1 MDGIELF
8 TLVSNP
14 ERVPW
19 ARLREWL
26 RRRGTTE
33 VGPDQW
39 VLRVQRP
46 GDRIFIEFG
55 HKHAQKHPTGMAIG
69 TRFEPVWQETKALT
83 RLMDELLDE
92 FDLRFRVRGTSAIV
106 SRNERLYDLPNPLVI
121 ETDRICSVCWKIPAK
136 KFSTAEVKFGICS
149 ERCRDTMDAGI
160 RIAQEFRSKVPS
172 SARAHLA
179 IEAVLEKTAPDD
191 INYAAVAAIY
201 SIGKACRD
209 AKIQPS
215 VPESLVQ
222 RLIAAVDTYP
232 YAYFVAVAVK
242 AIALTGGPSVMGFL
256 VTELRARLWEPTVN
270 QISEALVLA
279 AGDRPV
285 DTLKELILSEGDPD
299 CMAHLIACFSALAS
313 REELEFLK
321 QIKSSH
327 RVVQVALE
335 EAAST
340 IKAKMRE

>member
-19 ARLREWL
+19 GRLRDWL
-26 RRRGTTE
+26 RERGATE

-39 VLRVQRP
+39 VMRVQKP
-46 GDRIFIEFG
+46 GDRVLIEFT
-55 HKHAQKHPTGMAIG
+55 HRHAEKHPVGMGIG

-92 FDLRFRVRGTSAIV
+92 FDLRFRVRGTGAFV
-106 SRNERLYDLPNPLVI
+106 SRHERLYDLPNPLVI

-149 ERCRDTMDAGI
+149 ERCRDRMDAGI

-179 IEAVLEKTAPDD
+179 IEEVLEKTAPEDV
-191 INYAAVAAIY
+191 NYAAVAAIY

-209 AKIQPS
+209 ANVQPS

-222 RLIAAVDTYP
+222 RLIAAVDAYP
-232 YAYFVAVAVK
+232 YAHFVAVAVK
-242 AIALTGGPSVMGFL
+242 AIALTGGPGVIGFL
-256 VTELRARLWEPTVN
+256 VTELRARLWEPIVN

-279 AGDRPV
+279 AGGRAV
-285 DTLKELILSEGDPD
+285 ETLKELILSEGDPD
-299 CMAHLIACFSALAS
+299 CMAHLISCFSALAT
-313 REELEFLK
+313 RDELEFLK

-335 EAAST
+335 EAVSA
-340 IKAKMRE
+340 IKAKA